1 MIFDVKELYKRAM
14 SLDAEERAELAGMLL
29 DSLEIDAEGGVEPAW
44 LTEIEKRLEAID
56 TGVVETVPWS
66 EVRSRVFA
74 ARAR

>member
-1 MIFDVKELYKRAM
+1 MVSNVKDLYKRAM

-29 DSLEIDAEGGVEPAW
+29 DSLEIDEDDGVEPAW

-56 TGVVETVPWS
+56 TGAVETVPWS

-74 ARAR
+74 TRAR